1 MKNFTIEEQLNR
13 MKELYTY
20 GKVNENTS
28 DNRNLEYYKEAAD
41 GRVYGI
47 VKENAHYYIK
57 VTNPKSAKL
66 AESYDYIGG
75 FMNKKNYQY
84 DSYANA
90 LKNLEMKI
98 ASINEAQD
106 AHVETE
112 ALDPYRK
119 QITLA
124 ECTQQ
129 MADEIARQRQ
139 IMHNVNVLMQEG
151 TDFSVKGGE
160 SCNTK
165 QPEAP
170 SCKGKDCADKGKEV
184 KPDPEFSGK
193 HVNLNT
199 KEEPF
204 TEAPSKITEGCDESC
219 EEGSKD
225 CDGAVCEK
233 CGKNSEECTCDKEA
247 DVTESDDEKLLYDD
261 QDSSD
266 ESIKDAQ
273 DSNVDLDSMTDF
285 DFDDYDFDDD
295 DFDEDEFDDD
305 FEEEGSRD
313 DDEFDDDVENV
324 DDFDDEE
331 LDNGNDEESFD
342 DEDSEFDD
350 ENNLDPS
357 NSDASEDDEDDIDD
371 TEKDDEVFDDEE
383 HIHTDDA
390 DFDDEMKESISSL
403 LGEKINE
410 AVDAVVNN
418 LLKETEL
425 HDFGKHPGYRKKPMT
440 TPPTGSDKTEHGK
453 DINDDSVH
461 SEEPFGT
468 KIGDGMPFNILVDR
482 VTKSVIAT
490 LSEMGDKKKVK

>member
-1 MKNFTIEEQLNR
+1 MKNFTIEEQVNR

-124 ECTQQ
+124 ECTQK

-184 KPDPEFSGK
+184 KADPEFSGK
-193 HVNLNT
+193 HVNLNP
-199 KEEPF
+199 KEDPF
-204 TEAPSKITEGCDESC
+204 TEEPSKITEGCDESC
-219 EEGSKD
+219 EEGCKD

-266 ESIKDAQ
+266 EAIKDIQ
-273 DSNVDLDSMTDF
+273 DSDIDLDNMTDF
-285 DFDDYDFDDD
+285 DFDDYDFDD
-295 DFDEDEFDDD
+295 EEFDDD
-305 FEEEGSRD
+305 AED
-313 DDEFDDDVENV
+313 DDDFNDDVED
-324 DDFDDEE
+324 DDFSGD
-331 LDNGNDEESFD
+331 S
-342 DEDSEFDD
+342 DSEFDD
-350 ENNLDPS
+350 DS
-357 NSDASEDDEDDIDD
+357 DMDSDALDSTENDYDDNNFGDDENVEDNDEDAD
-371 TEKDDEVFDDEE
+371 LTNDEVVDDEE
-383 HIHTDDA
+383 FDDDA
-390 DFDDEMKESISSL
+390 DFDDEMKESISNL

>member
-75 FMNKKNYQY
+75 FMNRKNYQY

-124 ECTQQ
+124 ECTQK

-170 SCKGKDCADKGKEV
+170 SCKGKECADKGTEV
-184 KPDPEFSGK
+184 KADPEFSGK

-204 TEAPSKITEGCDESC
+204 TEEPSKITEGCDESC
-219 EEGSKD
+219 EEGCKD
-225 CDGAVCEK
+225 CDAAVCEK

-266 ESIKDAQ
+266 EAIKDIQ
-273 DSNVDLDSMTDF
+273 DSDIDLDNMTDF
-285 DFDDYDFDDD
+285 DFDDYDFDD
-295 DFDEDEFDDD
+295 EEFD
-305 FEEEGSRD
+305 
-313 DDEFDDDVENV
+313 
-324 DDFDDEE
+324 
-331 LDNGNDEESFD
+331 
-342 DEDSEFDD
+342 
-350 ENNLDPS
+350 
-357 NSDASEDDEDDIDD
+357 
-371 TEKDDEVFDDEE
+371 
-383 HIHTDDA
+383 DDA
-390 DFDDEMKESISSL
+390 DFDDEMEESISNL

>member
-112 ALDPYRK
+112 VLDPYRK

-124 ECTQQ
+124 ECTQK

-170 SCKGKDCADKGKEV
+170 SCKGNDCADKGKEV

-204 TEAPSKITEGCDESC
+204 TEEPSKITEGCDESC
-219 EEGSKD
+219 EEGCKD

-266 ESIKDAQ
+266 EAIKDIQ
-273 DSNVDLDSMTDF
+273 DSDIDLDNMTDF
-285 DFDDYDFDDD
+285 DFDDYDFDD
-295 DFDEDEFDDD
+295 EEFDDD
-305 FEEEGSRD
+305 AED
-313 DDEFDDDVENV
+313 DDDFNDDVEDDVDFNDDV
-324 DDFDDEE
+324 EDDDFSGD
-331 LDNGNDEESFD
+331 S
-342 DEDSEFDD
+342 DSEFDD
-350 ENNLDPS
+350 DS
-357 NSDASEDDEDDIDD
+357 DMDSDALDSTENDYDDNNFGDDENVEDNDEDAD
-371 TEKDDEVFDDEE
+371 LTNDEVVDDEE
-383 HIHTDDA
+383 HIHPDDA
-390 DFDDEMKESISSL
+390 DFDDEMKESISNL